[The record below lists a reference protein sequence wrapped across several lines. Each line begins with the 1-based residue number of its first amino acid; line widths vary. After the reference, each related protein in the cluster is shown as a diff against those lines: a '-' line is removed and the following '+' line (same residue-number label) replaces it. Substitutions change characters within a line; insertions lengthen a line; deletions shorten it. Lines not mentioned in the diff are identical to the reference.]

1 MATPDVSVIITTY
14 NTPRFLEY
22 CLLGY
27 GRQTVPDFELVIA
40 DDGSTDDTR
49 ELIEKFDRE
58 TPLSIKHVWQEDRGY
73 RKCHILNKGIRAS
86 EGEYLIFADGDC
98 IPHSMFVEDHLE
110 ARRPKTGFTSRRV
123 KWGKQFTAGLTRE
136 YIASGAYESFDLRLI
151 ASFLR
156 FDTKR
161 LTRGV
166 RITNGLVSPL
176 INSHRKLLS
185 GCSFS
190 LERAAMEAINGFDE
204 EYEGP
209 GFGPDRDVHL
219 RLESAG
225 YTIRSLM
232 YKALQYH
239 MYHPE
244 VRRPPKNRE
253 RYDRLLKERWIQC
266 EKGLR
271 TLSQVR

>member
-1 MATPDVSVIITTY
+1 MSTPDVSVIITTY
-14 NTPRFLEY
+14 NTPRFLEF

-27 GRQTVPDFELVIA
+27 GRQTAPDFELVVA
-40 DDGSTDDTR
+40 DDGSTGETR
-49 ELIEKFDRE
+49 EVIERFSNDTGRE
-58 TPLSIKHVWQEDRGY
+58 IKHVWQEDRGY

-86 EGEYLIFADGDC
+86 TGRYLVFADGDC
-98 IPHSMFVEDHLE
+98 VPHSKFVEDHL
-110 ARRPKTGFTSRRV
+110 AGRRDKTAVTSRRV
-123 KWGKQFTAGLTRE
+123 KWGKRFTEGLTRQ

-151 ASFLR
+151 SSFLL

-166 RITNGLVSPL
+166 RITNPPL
-176 INSHRKLLS
+176 SRLLNLHSKLLS

-190 LERAAMEAINGFDE
+190 IDREGIEAINGFDE

-209 GFGPDRDVHL
+209 GFGPDRDVHM
-219 RLESAG
+219 RLETLG
-225 YTIRSLM
+225 YRVGSLM

-244 VRRPPKNRE
+244 VRRPPQNRE
-253 RYDRLLKERWIQC
+253 RYERLLQERWVQC
-266 EKGLR
+266 RKGLR
-271 TLSQVR
+271 VLA